1 MASSKTS
8 NNFLIKILSLFS
20 LVRGYNIIFI
30 IIAQIVSSIFIFSG
44 YQNIYKVIFDLNIWL
59 IILSTSTSIS
69 AGYIINNFYDSG
81 KDLINRPLKTFLE
94 YEISGSTKLSAY
106 VILNFLTLFFSLLVS
121 LKAFIFFGIYSMGI
135 FLYSIKIS
143 KYLFLRN
150 FLSVML
156 VVTPFFAITVYYK
169 NFSLEILTHA
179 IFLFFVI
186 LIKELIKDLENIKG
200 DLTMNYKTIPVVYGE
215 KWTKIYISLYIFFV
229 IGISINLIFNYEI
242 FMMKYFYVV
251 SIPFFIA
258 FSCLLWKYNNKK
270 YYEILHNSI
279 KTLITVGIFS
289 IILRGL

>member
-1 MASSKTS
+1 MVSKTS
-8 NNFLIKILSLFS
+8 NKFLIKILSLFS

-44 YQNIYKVIFDLNIWL
+44 YHNIYKVIFDLNIWL
-59 IILSTSTSIS
+59 IILSSSTSIS
-69 AGYIINNFYDSG
+69 AGYIINNFYDSS

-94 YEISGSTKLSAY
+94 HEISGSAKLSAY
-106 VILNFLTLFFSLLVS
+106 IILNFLTLFFSLLVS
-121 LKAFIFFGIYSMGI
+121 LKAFIFFGIYSLGI

-156 VVTPFFAITVYYK
+156 VITPFFAITVYYK
-169 NFSLEILTHA
+169 NFSLEIFTHA

-186 LIKELIKDLENIKG
+186 LVKELIKDLENIKG
-200 DLTMNYKTIPVVYGE
+200 DFTMNYKTIPVVYGE
-215 KWTKIYISLYIFFV
+215 KWTKIYISLYVFF
-229 IGISINLIFNYEI
+229 IMGISVNLIFNYEI
-242 FMMKYFYVV
+242 FMMKYFYVI

-258 FSCLLWKYNNKK
+258 FSYLLWKHNNKK
-270 YYEILHNSI
+270 YYETLHNSI

>member
-8 NNFLIKILSLFS
+8 NKFLIKILSLFS

-44 YQNIYKVIFDLNIWL
+44 YHNIYKVIFDLNIWL
-59 IILSTSTSIS
+59 IILSSSTSIS
-69 AGYIINNFYDSG
+69 AGYIINNFYDSS

-94 YEISGSTKLSAY
+94 HEISGSTKLSAY
-106 VILNFLTLFFSLLVS
+106 IILNFLTLFFSLLVS
-121 LKAFIFFGIYSMGI
+121 LKAFIFFGIYSLGI

-156 VVTPFFAITVYYK
+156 VITPFFAITVYYK
-169 NFSLEILTHA
+169 NFSLEIFTHA

-186 LIKELIKDLENIKG
+186 LVKELIKDLENIKG
-200 DLTMNYKTIPVVYGE
+200 DFTMNYKTIPVVYGE
-215 KWTKIYISLYIFFV
+215 KWTKIYISLYVFF
-229 IGISINLIFNYEI
+229 IMGISVNLIFNYEI
-242 FMMKYFYVV
+242 FMMKYFYVI

-258 FSCLLWKYNNKK
+258 FSYLLWKHNNKK
-270 YYEILHNSI
+270 YYETLHNSI
-279 KTLITVGIFS
+279 KTLITLGIFS

>member
-1 MASSKTS
+1 MVSKTS
-8 NNFLIKILSLFS
+8 NKFLIKILSLFS

-44 YQNIYKVIFDLNIWL
+44 YHNIYKVIFDLNIWL

-69 AGYIINNFYDSG
+69 AGYIINNFYDSS

-94 YEISGSTKLSAY
+94 HEISGSAKLSAY
-106 VILNFLTLFFSLLVS
+106 IILNFLTLFFSLLVS
-121 LKAFIFFGIYSMGI
+121 LKAFIFFGIYSLGI

-156 VVTPFFAITVYYK
+156 VITPFFAITVYYK
-169 NFSLEILTHA
+169 NFSLEIFTHA

-186 LIKELIKDLENIKG
+186 LVKELIKDLENIKG
-200 DLTMNYKTIPVVYGE
+200 DFTMNYKTIPVVYGE
-215 KWTKIYISLYIFFV
+215 KWTKIYISLYIFFM
-229 IGISINLIFNYEI
+229 IGISVNLIFNYEI
-242 FMMKYFYVV
+242 FMMKYFYVI

-258 FSCLLWKYNNKK
+258 FSYLLWKHNNKK
-270 YYEILHNSI
+270 YYETLHNSI

>member
-8 NNFLIKILSLFS
+8 NKFLIKILSLFS

-44 YQNIYKVIFDLNIWL
+44 YHNIYKVIFDLNIWL
-59 IILSTSTSIS
+59 IILSSSTSIS
-69 AGYIINNFYDSG
+69 AGYIINNFYDSS

-94 YEISGSTKLSAY
+94 HEISGSTKLSAY
-106 VILNFLTLFFSLLVS
+106 IILNFLTLFFSLLVS
-121 LKAFIFFGIYSMGI
+121 LKAFIFFGIYSLGI

-156 VVTPFFAITVYYK
+156 VITPFFAITVYYK
-169 NFSLEILTHA
+169 NFSLEIFTHA

-186 LIKELIKDLENIKG
+186 LVKELIKDLENIKG
-200 DLTMNYKTIPVVYGE
+200 DFTMNYKTIPVVYGE
-215 KWTKIYISLYIFFV
+215 KWTKIYISLYVFFI
-229 IGISINLIFNYEI
+229 IGISVNLIFNYEI
-242 FMMKYFYVV
+242 FMMKYFYVI

-258 FSCLLWKYNNKK
+258 FSYLLWKHNNKK
-270 YYEILHNSI
+270 YYETLHNSI

>member
-200 DLTMNYKTIPVVYGE
+200 DFTMNYKTIPVVYGE
-215 KWTKIYISLYIFFV
+215 KWTKIYISLYIFFI

-258 FSCLLWKYNNKK
+258 FSYLLWKYKNKK

>member
-1 MASSKTS
+1 MVSSKTS
-8 NNFLIKILSLFS
+8 NKFLIKILSLFS

-44 YQNIYKVIFDLNIWL
+44 YHNIYKVIFDLNIWL
-59 IILSTSTSIS
+59 IILSSSTSIS
-69 AGYIINNFYDSG
+69 AGYIINNFYDSS

-94 YEISGSTKLSAY
+94 HEISGSTKLSAY
-106 VILNFLTLFFSLLVS
+106 IILNFLTLFFSLLVS
-121 LKAFIFFGIYSMGI
+121 LKAFIFFGIYSLGI

-156 VVTPFFAITVYYK
+156 VITPFFAITVYYK
-169 NFSLEILTHA
+169 NFSLEIFTHA

-186 LIKELIKDLENIKG
+186 LVKELIKDLENIKG
-200 DLTMNYKTIPVVYGE
+200 DFTMNYKTIPVVYGE
-215 KWTKIYISLYIFFV
+215 KWTKIYISLYVFF
-229 IGISINLIFNYEI
+229 IMGISVNLIFNYEI
-242 FMMKYFYVV
+242 FMMKYFYVI

-258 FSCLLWKYNNKK
+258 FSYLLWKHNNKK
-270 YYEILHNSI
+270 YYETLHNSI

>member
-1 MASSKTS
+1 MVSKTS
-8 NNFLIKILSLFS
+8 NKFLIKILSLFS

-44 YQNIYKVIFDLNIWL
+44 YHNIYKVIFDLNIWL

-69 AGYIINNFYDSG
+69 AGYIINNFYDSS

-94 YEISGSTKLSAY
+94 HEISGSTKLSAY
-106 VILNFLTLFFSLLVS
+106 IILNFLTLFFSLLVS
-121 LKAFIFFGIYSMGI
+121 LKAFIFFGIYSLGI

-156 VVTPFFAITVYYK
+156 VITPFFAITVYYK
-169 NFSLEILTHA
+169 NFSLEIFTHA

-186 LIKELIKDLENIKG
+186 LVKELIKDLENIKG
-200 DLTMNYKTIPVVYGE
+200 DFTMNYKTIPVVYGE
-215 KWTKIYISLYIFFV
+215 KWTKIYISLYIFFM
-229 IGISINLIFNYEI
+229 IGISVNLIFNYEI
-242 FMMKYFYVV
+242 FMMKYFYVI

-258 FSCLLWKYNNKK
+258 FSYLLWKHNNKK
-270 YYEILHNSI
+270 YYETLHNSI

>member
-1 MASSKTS
+1 MVSKTS
-8 NNFLIKILSLFS
+8 NKFLIKILSLFS

-44 YQNIYKVIFDLNIWL
+44 YHNIYKVIFDLNIWL
-59 IILSTSTSIS
+59 IILSSSTSIS
-69 AGYIINNFYDSG
+69 AGYIINNFYDSS

-94 YEISGSTKLSAY
+94 HEISGSTKLSAY
-106 VILNFLTLFFSLLVS
+106 IILNFLTLFFSLLVS
-121 LKAFIFFGIYSMGI
+121 LKAFIFFGIYSLGI

-156 VVTPFFAITVYYK
+156 VITPFFAITVYYK
-169 NFSLEILTHA
+169 NFSLEIFTHA

-186 LIKELIKDLENIKG
+186 LVKELIKDLENIKG
-200 DLTMNYKTIPVVYGE
+200 DFTMNYKTIPVVYGE
-215 KWTKIYISLYIFFV
+215 KWTKIYISLYIFFM
-229 IGISINLIFNYEI
+229 IGISVNLIFNYEI
-242 FMMKYFYVV
+242 FMMKYFYVI
-251 SIPFFIA
+251 SIPFFFA
-258 FSCLLWKYNNKK
+258 FSYLLWKHNNKK
-270 YYEILHNSI
+270 YYETLHNSI

>member
-1 MASSKTS
+1 M
-8 NNFLIKILSLFS
+8 FS

-44 YQNIYKVIFDLNIWL
+44 YHNIYKVIFDLNIWL
-59 IILSTSTSIS
+59 IILSSSTSIS
-69 AGYIINNFYDSG
+69 AGYIINNFYDSS

-94 YEISGSTKLSAY
+94 HEISGSTKLSAY
-106 VILNFLTLFFSLLVS
+106 IILNFLTLFFSLLVS
-121 LKAFIFFGIYSMGI
+121 LKAFIFFGIYSLGI

-156 VVTPFFAITVYYK
+156 VITPFFAITVYYK
-169 NFSLEILTHA
+169 NFSLEIFTHA

-186 LIKELIKDLENIKG
+186 LVKELIKDLENIKG
-200 DLTMNYKTIPVVYGE
+200 DFTMNYKTIPVVYGE
-215 KWTKIYISLYIFFV
+215 KWTKIYISLYVFF
-229 IGISINLIFNYEI
+229 IMGISVNLIFNYEI
-242 FMMKYFYVV
+242 FMMKYFYVI

-258 FSCLLWKYNNKK
+258 FSYLLWKHNNKK
-270 YYEILHNSI
+270 YYETLHNSI
-279 KTLITVGIFS
+279 KTIITVGIFS

>member
-8 NNFLIKILSLFS
+8 NKFLIKILSLFS

-44 YQNIYKVIFDLNIWL
+44 YHNIYKVIFDLNIWL
-59 IILSTSTSIS
+59 IILSSSTSIS
-69 AGYIINNFYDSG
+69 AGYIINNFYDSS

-94 YEISGSTKLSAY
+94 HEISGSTKLSAY
-106 VILNFLTLFFSLLVS
+106 IILNFLTLFFSLLVS
-121 LKAFIFFGIYSMGI
+121 LKAFIFFGIYSLGI

-156 VVTPFFAITVYYK
+156 VITPFFAITVYYK
-169 NFSLEILTHA
+169 NFSLEIFTHA

-186 LIKELIKDLENIKG
+186 LVKELIKDLENIKG
-200 DLTMNYKTIPVVYGE
+200 DFTMNYKTIPVVYGE
-215 KWTKIYISLYIFFV
+215 KWTKIYISLYVFF
-229 IGISINLIFNYEI
+229 IMGISVNLIFNYEI
-242 FMMKYFYVV
+242 FMMKYFYVI

-258 FSCLLWKYNNKK
+258 FSYLLWKHNNKK
-270 YYEILHNSI
+270 YYETLHNSI

>member
-1 MASSKTS
+1 MVSKTS
-8 NNFLIKILSLFS
+8 NKFLIKILSLFS

-44 YQNIYKVIFDLNIWL
+44 YHNIYKVIFDLNIWL
-59 IILSTSTSIS
+59 IILSSSTSIS
-69 AGYIINNFYDSG
+69 AGYIINNFYDSS

-94 YEISGSTKLSAY
+94 HEISGSTKLSAY
-106 VILNFLTLFFSLLVS
+106 IILNFLTLFFSLLVS
-121 LKAFIFFGIYSMGI
+121 LKAFIFFGIYSLGI

-156 VVTPFFAITVYYK
+156 VITPFFAITVYYK
-169 NFSLEILTHA
+169 NFSLEIFTHA

-186 LIKELIKDLENIKG
+186 LVKELIKDLENIKG
-200 DLTMNYKTIPVVYGE
+200 DFTMNYKTIPVVYGE
-215 KWTKIYISLYIFFV
+215 KWTKIYISLYIFF
-229 IGISINLIFNYEI
+229 IMGISVNLIFNYEI
-242 FMMKYFYVV
+242 FMMKYFYVI

-258 FSCLLWKYNNKK
+258 FSYLLWKHNNKK
-270 YYEILHNSI
+270 YYETLHNSI

>member
-8 NNFLIKILSLFS
+8 NKFLIKILSLFS

-44 YQNIYKVIFDLNIWL
+44 YHNIYKVIFDLNIWL
-59 IILSTSTSIS
+59 IILSSSTSIS
-69 AGYIINNFYDSG
+69 AGYIINNFYDSS

-94 YEISGSTKLSAY
+94 HEISGSTKLSAY
-106 VILNFLTLFFSLLVS
+106 IILNFLTLFFSLLVS
-121 LKAFIFFGIYSMGI
+121 LKAFIFFGIYSLGI

-150 FLSVML
+150 FLSVIL
-156 VVTPFFAITVYYK
+156 VITPFFAITVYYK
-169 NFSLEILTHA
+169 NFSLEIFTHA

-186 LIKELIKDLENIKG
+186 LVKELIKDLENIKG
-200 DLTMNYKTIPVVYGE
+200 DFTMNYKTIPVVYGE
-215 KWTKIYISLYIFFV
+215 KWTKIYISLYVFF
-229 IGISINLIFNYEI
+229 IMGISVNLIFNYEI
-242 FMMKYFYVV
+242 FMMKYFYVI

-258 FSCLLWKYNNKK
+258 FSYLLWKHNNKK
-270 YYEILHNSI
+270 YYETLHNSI

>member
-8 NNFLIKILSLFS
+8 NKFLIKILSLFS

-44 YQNIYKVIFDLNIWL
+44 YHNIYKVIFDLNIWL
-59 IILSTSTSIS
+59 IILSSSTSIS
-69 AGYIINNFYDSG
+69 AGYIINNFYDSS

-94 YEISGSTKLSAY
+94 HEISGSTKLSAY
-106 VILNFLTLFFSLLVS
+106 IILNFLTLFFSLLVS
-121 LKAFIFFGIYSMGI
+121 LKAFIFFGIYSLGI

-156 VVTPFFAITVYYK
+156 VITPFFAITVYYK
-169 NFSLEILTHA
+169 NFSLEIFTHA

-186 LIKELIKDLENIKG
+186 LVKELIKDLENIKG
-200 DLTMNYKTIPVVYGE
+200 DFTMNYKTIPVVYGE
-215 KWTKIYISLYIFFV
+215 KWTKIYISLYIFF
-229 IGISINLIFNYEI
+229 IMGISVNLIFNYEI
-242 FMMKYFYVV
+242 FMMKYFYVI

-258 FSCLLWKYNNKK
+258 FSYLLWKHNNKK
-270 YYEILHNSI
+270 YYETLHNFI

>member
-1 MASSKTS
+1 MVSKTS
-8 NNFLIKILSLFS
+8 NKFLIKILSLFS

-44 YQNIYKVIFDLNIWL
+44 YNNIYKVIFDLNIWL
-59 IILSTSTSIS
+59 IILSSSTSIS
-69 AGYIINNFYDSG
+69 AGYIINNFYDSS

-94 YEISGSTKLSAY
+94 HEISGSTKLSAY
-106 VILNFLTLFFSLLVS
+106 IILNFLTLFFSLLVS
-121 LKAFIFFGIYSMGI
+121 LKAFIFFGIYSLGI

-156 VVTPFFAITVYYK
+156 VITPFFAITVYYK
-169 NFSLEILTHA
+169 NFSLEIFTHA

-186 LIKELIKDLENIKG
+186 LVKELIKDLENIKG
-200 DLTMNYKTIPVVYGE
+200 DFTMNYKTIPVVYGE
-215 KWTKIYISLYIFFV
+215 KWTKIYISLYVFF
-229 IGISINLIFNYEI
+229 IMGISFNLIFNYEI
-242 FMMKYFYVV
+242 FMMKYFYVI

-258 FSCLLWKYNNKK
+258 FSYLLWKHNNKK
-270 YYEILHNSI
+270 YYETLHNSI

>member
-1 MASSKTS
+1 
-8 NNFLIKILSLFS
+8 
-20 LVRGYNIIFI
+20 
-30 IIAQIVSSIFIFSG
+30 
-44 YQNIYKVIFDLNIWL
+44 
-59 IILSTSTSIS
+59 
-69 AGYIINNFYDSG
+69 
-81 KDLINRPLKTFLE
+81 
-94 YEISGSTKLSAY
+94 
-106 VILNFLTLFFSLLVS
+106 
-121 LKAFIFFGIYSMGI
+121 MGI

-150 FLSVML
+150 FLSVIL

-200 DLTMNYKTIPVVYGE
+200 DFTMNYKTVPVVYGE

-242 FMMKYFYVV
+242 FMIKYFYVV
-251 SIPFFIA
+251 SISFFIA
-258 FSCLLWKYNNKK
+258 FSYLLWKYNNKK

>member
-1 MASSKTS
+1 MVSSKTS
-8 NNFLIKILSLFS
+8 NKFLIKILSLFS

-44 YQNIYKVIFDLNIWL
+44 YHNIYKVIFDLNIWL
-59 IILSTSTSIS
+59 IILSSSTSIS
-69 AGYIINNFYDSG
+69 AGYIINNFYDSS

-94 YEISGSTKLSAY
+94 HEISGSTKLSAY
-106 VILNFLTLFFSLLVS
+106 IILNFLTLFFSLLVS
-121 LKAFIFFGIYSMGI
+121 LKAFIFFGVYSLGI

-156 VVTPFFAITVYYK
+156 VITPFFAITVYYK
-169 NFSLEILTHA
+169 NFSLEIFTHA

-186 LIKELIKDLENIKG
+186 LVKELIKDLENIKG
-200 DLTMNYKTIPVVYGE
+200 DFTMNYKTIPVVYGE
-215 KWTKIYISLYIFFV
+215 KWTKIYISLYVFF
-229 IGISINLIFNYEI
+229 IMGISVNLIFNYEI
-242 FMMKYFYVV
+242 FMMKYFYVI

-258 FSCLLWKYNNKK
+258 FSYLLWKHNNKK
-270 YYEILHNSI
+270 YYETLHNSI

>member
-1 MASSKTS
+1 MVSSKTS
-8 NNFLIKILSLFS
+8 NKFLIKILSLFS

-44 YQNIYKVIFDLNIWL
+44 YHNIYKVIFDLNIWL
-59 IILSTSTSIS
+59 IILSSSTSIS
-69 AGYIINNFYDSG
+69 AGYIINNFYDSS

-94 YEISGSTKLSAY
+94 HEISGSTKLSAY
-106 VILNFLTLFFSLLVS
+106 IILNFLTLFFSLLVS
-121 LKAFIFFGIYSMGI
+121 LKAFIFFGIYSLGI

-156 VVTPFFAITVYYK
+156 VITPFFAITVYYK
-169 NFSLEILTHA
+169 NFSLEIFTHA

-186 LIKELIKDLENIKG
+186 LVKELIKDLENIKG
-200 DLTMNYKTIPVVYGE
+200 DFTMNYKTIPVVYGE
-215 KWTKIYISLYIFFV
+215 KWTKIYISLYVFF
-229 IGISINLIFNYEI
+229 IMGISVNLIFNYEI
-242 FMMKYFYVV
+242 FMMKYFYVI
-251 SIPFFIA
+251 SIPFFVA
-258 FSCLLWKYNNKK
+258 FSYLLWKHNNKK
-270 YYEILHNSI
+270 YYETLHNSI

>member
-1 MASSKTS
+1 MVSKTS
-8 NNFLIKILSLFS
+8 NKFLIKILSLFS

-44 YQNIYKVIFDLNIWL
+44 YHNIYKVIFDLNIWL
-59 IILSTSTSIS
+59 IILSSSTSIS
-69 AGYIINNFYDSG
+69 AGYIINNFYDSS

-94 YEISGSTKLSAY
+94 HEISGSTKLSAY
-106 VILNFLTLFFSLLVS
+106 IILNFLTLFFSLLVS
-121 LKAFIFFGIYSMGI
+121 LKAFIFFGIYSLGI

-156 VVTPFFAITVYYK
+156 VITPFFAITVYYK
-169 NFSLEILTHA
+169 NFSLEIFTHA

-186 LIKELIKDLENIKG
+186 LVKELIKDLENIKG
-200 DLTMNYKTIPVVYGE
+200 DFTMNYKTIPVVYGE
-215 KWTKIYISLYIFFV
+215 KWTKIYISLYVFF
-229 IGISINLIFNYEI
+229 IMGISVNLIFNYEI
-242 FMMKYFYVV
+242 FMMKYFYVI

-258 FSCLLWKYNNKK
+258 FSYLLWKHNNKK
-270 YYEILHNSI
+270 YYETLHNSI
-279 KTLITVGIFS
+279 KTLITVGIIS

>member
-1 MASSKTS
+1 MVSKTS
-8 NNFLIKILSLFS
+8 NKFLIKILSLFS

-44 YQNIYKVIFDLNIWL
+44 YHNIYKVIFDLNIWL
-59 IILSTSTSIS
+59 IILSSSTSIS
-69 AGYIINNFYDSG
+69 AGYIINNFYDSS

-94 YEISGSTKLSAY
+94 HEISGSTKLSAY
-106 VILNFLTLFFSLLVS
+106 IILNFLTLFFSLLVS
-121 LKAFIFFGIYSMGI
+121 LKAFIFFGIYSLGI

-150 FLSVML
+150 FLSVVL
-156 VVTPFFAITVYYK
+156 VITPFFAITVYYK
-169 NFSLEILTHA
+169 NFSLEIFTHA

-186 LIKELIKDLENIKG
+186 LVKELIKDLENIKG
-200 DLTMNYKTIPVVYGE
+200 DFTMNYKTIPVVYGE
-215 KWTKIYISLYIFFV
+215 KWTKIYISLYVFF
-229 IGISINLIFNYEI
+229 IMGISVNLIFNYEI
-242 FMMKYFYVV
+242 FMMKYFYVI

-258 FSCLLWKYNNKK
+258 FSYLLWKHNNKK
-270 YYEILHNSI
+270 YYETLHNSI

>member
-1 MASSKTS
+1 M
-8 NNFLIKILSLFS
+8 FS

-44 YQNIYKVIFDLNIWL
+44 YHNIYKVIFDLNIWL

-69 AGYIINNFYDSG
+69 AGYIINNFYDSS

-94 YEISGSTKLSAY
+94 HEISGSTKLSAY
-106 VILNFLTLFFSLLVS
+106 IILNFLTLFFSLLVS
-121 LKAFIFFGIYSMGI
+121 LKAFIFFGLYSLGI

-156 VVTPFFAITVYYK
+156 VITPFFAITVYYK
-169 NFSLEILTHA
+169 NFSLEIFTHA

-186 LIKELIKDLENIKG
+186 LVKELIKDLENIKG
-200 DLTMNYKTIPVVYGE
+200 DFTMNYKTIPVVYGE
-215 KWTKIYISLYIFFV
+215 KWTKIYISLYVFF
-229 IGISINLIFNYEI
+229 IMGISVNLIFNYEI
-242 FMMKYFYVV
+242 FMMKYFYVI

-258 FSCLLWKYNNKK
+258 FSYLLWKHNNKK
-270 YYEILHNSI
+270 YYETLHNSI

>member
-1 MASSKTS
+1 MVSKTS
-8 NNFLIKILSLFS
+8 NKFLIKILSLFS

-44 YQNIYKVIFDLNIWL
+44 YHNIYKVIFDLNIWL
-59 IILSTSTSIS
+59 IILSSSTSIS
-69 AGYIINNFYDSG
+69 AGYIINNFYDSS

-94 YEISGSTKLSAY
+94 HEISGSTKLSAY
-106 VILNFLTLFFSLLVS
+106 IILNFLTLFFSLLVS
-121 LKAFIFFGIYSMGI
+121 LKAFIFFGIYSLGI

-156 VVTPFFAITVYYK
+156 VITPFFAITVYYK
-169 NFSLEILTHA
+169 NFSLEIFTHA

-186 LIKELIKDLENIKG
+186 LVKELIKDLENIKG
-200 DLTMNYKTIPVVYGE
+200 DFTMNYKTIPVVYGE
-215 KWTKIYISLYIFFV
+215 KWTKIYISLYVFF
-229 IGISINLIFNYEI
+229 IMGISVNLIFNYEI
-242 FMMKYFYVV
+242 FMMKYFYVI

-258 FSCLLWKYNNKK
+258 FSYLLWKHNNKK
-270 YYEILHNSI
+270 YYETLHNSI

>member
-1 MASSKTS
+1 MVSKTS
-8 NNFLIKILSLFS
+8 NKFLIKILSLFS

-44 YQNIYKVIFDLNIWL
+44 YHNIYKVIFDLNIWL

-69 AGYIINNFYDSG
+69 AGYIINNFYDSS

-94 YEISGSTKLSAY
+94 HEISGSTKLSAY
-106 VILNFLTLFFSLLVS
+106 IILNFLTLFFSLLVS
-121 LKAFIFFGIYSMGI
+121 LKAFIFFGIYSLGI

-156 VVTPFFAITVYYK
+156 VITPFFAITVYYK
-169 NFSLEILTHA
+169 NFSLEIFTHA

-186 LIKELIKDLENIKG
+186 LVKELIKDLENIKG
-200 DLTMNYKTIPVVYGE
+200 DFTMNYKTIPVVYGE
-215 KWTKIYISLYIFFV
+215 KWTKIYISLYVFF
-229 IGISINLIFNYEI
+229 IMGISFNLIFNYEI
-242 FMMKYFYVV
+242 FMMKYFYVI

-258 FSCLLWKYNNKK
+258 FSYLLWKHNNKK
-270 YYEILHNSI
+270 YYETLHNSI

>member
-1 MASSKTS
+1 MVSKTS
-8 NNFLIKILSLFS
+8 NKFLIKILSLFS

-44 YQNIYKVIFDLNIWL
+44 YHNIYKVIFDLNIWL
-59 IILSTSTSIS
+59 IILSSSTSIS
-69 AGYIINNFYDSG
+69 AGYIINNFYDSS

-94 YEISGSTKLSAY
+94 HEISGSTKLSAY
-106 VILNFLTLFFSLLVS
+106 IILNFLTLFFSLLVS
-121 LKAFIFFGIYSMGI
+121 LKAFIFFGIYSLGI

-156 VVTPFFAITVYYK
+156 VITPFFAITVYYK
-169 NFSLEILTHA
+169 NFSLEIFTHA

-186 LIKELIKDLENIKG
+186 LVKELIKDLENIKG
-200 DLTMNYKTIPVVYGE
+200 DFTMNYKTIPVVYGE
-215 KWTKIYISLYIFFV
+215 KWTKIYISLYVFF
-229 IGISINLIFNYEI
+229 IMGISFNLIFNYEI
-242 FMMKYFYVV
+242 FMMKYFYVI

-258 FSCLLWKYNNKK
+258 FSYLLWKHNNKK
-270 YYEILHNSI
+270 YYETLHNSI

>member
-1 MASSKTS
+1 MVSKTS
-8 NNFLIKILSLFS
+8 NKFLIKILSLFS

-44 YQNIYKVIFDLNIWL
+44 YNNIYKVIFDLNIWL
-59 IILSTSTSIS
+59 IILSSSTSIS
-69 AGYIINNFYDSG
+69 AGYIINNFYDSS

-94 YEISGSTKLSAY
+94 HEISGSTKLSAY
-106 VILNFLTLFFSLLVS
+106 IILNFLTLFFSLLVS
-121 LKAFIFFGIYSMGI
+121 LKAFIFFGIYSLGI

-156 VVTPFFAITVYYK
+156 VITPFFAITVYYK
-169 NFSLEILTHA
+169 NFSLEIFTHA

-186 LIKELIKDLENIKG
+186 LVKELIKDLENIKG
-200 DLTMNYKTIPVVYGE
+200 DFTMNYKTIPVVYGE
-215 KWTKIYISLYIFFV
+215 KWTKIYISLYVFF
-229 IGISINLIFNYEI
+229 IMGISVNLIFNYEI
-242 FMMKYFYVV
+242 FMMKYFYVI

-258 FSCLLWKYNNKK
+258 FSYLLWKHNNKK
-270 YYEILHNSI
+270 YYETLHNSI

>member
-1 MASSKTS
+1 MVSKTS
-8 NNFLIKILSLFS
+8 NKFLIKILSLFS

-44 YQNIYKVIFDLNIWL
+44 YHNIYKVIFDLNIWL
-59 IILSTSTSIS
+59 IILSSSTSIS
-69 AGYIINNFYDSG
+69 AGYIINNFYDSS

-94 YEISGSTKLSAY
+94 HEISGSTKLSAY
-106 VILNFLTLFFSLLVS
+106 IILNFLTLFFSLLVS
-121 LKAFIFFGIYSMGI
+121 LKAFIFFGLYSLGI

-156 VVTPFFAITVYYK
+156 VITPFFAITVYYK
-169 NFSLEILTHA
+169 NFSLEIFTHA

-186 LIKELIKDLENIKG
+186 LVKELIKDLENIKG
-200 DLTMNYKTIPVVYGE
+200 DFTMNYKTIPVVYGE
-215 KWTKIYISLYIFFV
+215 KWTKIYISLYVFF
-229 IGISINLIFNYEI
+229 IMGISVNLIFNYEI
-242 FMMKYFYVV
+242 FMMKYFYVI

-258 FSCLLWKYNNKK
+258 FSYLLWKHNNKK
-270 YYEILHNSI
+270 YYETLHNSI

-289 IILRGL
+289 IILRGI

>member
-1 MASSKTS
+1 MVSKTS
-8 NNFLIKILSLFS
+8 NKFLIKILSLFS

-44 YQNIYKVIFDLNIWL
+44 YHNIYKVIFDLNIWL

-69 AGYIINNFYDSG
+69 AGYIINNFYDSS

-94 YEISGSTKLSAY
+94 HEISGSTKLSAY
-106 VILNFLTLFFSLLVS
+106 IILNFLTLFFSLLVS
-121 LKAFIFFGIYSMGI
+121 LKAFIFFGIYSLGI

-156 VVTPFFAITVYYK
+156 VITPFFAITVYYK
-169 NFSLEILTHA
+169 NFSLEIFTHA

-186 LIKELIKDLENIKG
+186 LVKELIKDLENIKG
-200 DLTMNYKTIPVVYGE
+200 DFTMNYKTIPVVYGE
-215 KWTKIYISLYIFFV
+215 KWTKIYISLYVFF
-229 IGISINLIFNYEI
+229 IMGISVNLIFNYEI
-242 FMMKYFYVV
+242 FMMKYFYVI

-258 FSCLLWKYNNKK
+258 FSYLLWKHNNKK
-270 YYEILHNSI
+270 YYETLHNSI

>member
-1 MASSKTS
+1 MAYPKTS

-94 YEISGSTKLSAY
+94 YEISGSTKLYAY

-200 DLTMNYKTIPVVYGE
+200 DFTMNYKTIPVVY
-215 KWTKIYISLYIFFV
+215 
-229 IGISINLIFNYEI
+229 
-242 FMMKYFYVV
+242 
-251 SIPFFIA
+251 
-258 FSCLLWKYNNKK
+258 
-270 YYEILHNSI
+270 
-279 KTLITVGIFS
+279 
-289 IILRGL
+289 

>member
-1 MASSKTS
+1 MVSKTS
-8 NNFLIKILSLFS
+8 NKFLIKILSLFS

-44 YQNIYKVIFDLNIWL
+44 YHNIYKVIFDLNIWL
-59 IILSTSTSIS
+59 IILSSSTSIS
-69 AGYIINNFYDSG
+69 AGYIINNFYDSS

-94 YEISGSTKLSAY
+94 HEISGSTKLSAY
-106 VILNFLTLFFSLLVS
+106 IILNFLTLFFSLLVS
-121 LKAFIFFGIYSMGI
+121 LKAFIFFGIYSLGI

-156 VVTPFFAITVYYK
+156 VITPFFAITVYYK
-169 NFSLEILTHA
+169 NFSLEIFTHA

-186 LIKELIKDLENIKG
+186 LVKELIKDLENIKG
-200 DLTMNYKTIPVVYGE
+200 DFTMNYKTIPVVYGE
-215 KWTKIYISLYIFFV
+215 KWTKIYISLYIFFM
-229 IGISINLIFNYEI
+229 IGISVNLIFNYEI
-242 FMMKYFYVV
+242 FMMKYFYVI

-258 FSCLLWKYNNKK
+258 FSYLLWKHNNKK
-270 YYEILHNSI
+270 YYETLHNSI

>member
-1 MASSKTS
+1 MVSKTS
-8 NNFLIKILSLFS
+8 NKFLIKILSLFS

-44 YQNIYKVIFDLNIWL
+44 YHNIYKVIFDLNIWL
-59 IILSTSTSIS
+59 IILSSSTSIS
-69 AGYIINNFYDSG
+69 AGYIINNFYDSS

-94 YEISGSTKLSAY
+94 HEISGSTKLSAY
-106 VILNFLTLFFSLLVS
+106 IILNFLTLFFSLLVS
-121 LKAFIFFGIYSMGI
+121 LKAFIFFGIYSLGI

-156 VVTPFFAITVYYK
+156 VITPFFAITVYYK
-169 NFSLEILTHA
+169 NFSLEIFTHA

-186 LIKELIKDLENIKG
+186 LVKELIKDLENIKG
-200 DLTMNYKTIPVVYGE
+200 DFTMNYKTIPVVYGE
-215 KWTKIYISLYIFFV
+215 KWTKIYISLYVFF
-229 IGISINLIFNYEI
+229 IMGISVNLIFNYEI
-242 FMMKYFYVV
+242 FMMKYFYVI
-251 SIPFFIA
+251 SIPFFVA
-258 FSCLLWKYNNKK
+258 FSYLLWKHNNKK
-270 YYEILHNSI
+270 YYETLHNSI

>member
-1 MASSKTS
+1 MVSKTS
-8 NNFLIKILSLFS
+8 NKFLIKILSLFS

-44 YQNIYKVIFDLNIWL
+44 YHNIYKVIFDLNIWL
-59 IILSTSTSIS
+59 IILSSSTSIS
-69 AGYIINNFYDSG
+69 AGYIINNFYDSS

-94 YEISGSTKLSAY
+94 HEISGSAKLSAY
-106 VILNFLTLFFSLLVS
+106 IILNFLTLFFSLLVS
-121 LKAFIFFGIYSMGI
+121 LKAFIFFGLYSLGI

-156 VVTPFFAITVYYK
+156 VITPFFAITVYYK
-169 NFSLEILTHA
+169 NFSLEIFTHA

-186 LIKELIKDLENIKG
+186 LVKELIKDLENIKG
-200 DLTMNYKTIPVVYGE
+200 DFTMNYKTIPVVYGE
-215 KWTKIYISLYIFFV
+215 KWTKIYISLYVFF
-229 IGISINLIFNYEI
+229 IMGISVNLIFNYEI
-242 FMMKYFYVV
+242 FMMKYFYVI

-258 FSCLLWKYNNKK
+258 FSYLLWKHNNKK
-270 YYEILHNSI
+270 YYETLHNSI

-289 IILRGL
+289 IILRGI

>member
-1 MASSKTS
+1 MVSKTS
-8 NNFLIKILSLFS
+8 NKFLIKILSLFS

-44 YQNIYKVIFDLNIWL
+44 YHNIYKVIFDLNIWL
-59 IILSTSTSIS
+59 IILSSSTSIS
-69 AGYIINNFYDSG
+69 AGYIINNFYDSS

-94 YEISGSTKLSAY
+94 HEISGSAKLSAY
-106 VILNFLTLFFSLLVS
+106 IILNFLTLFFSLLVS
-121 LKAFIFFGIYSMGI
+121 LKAFIFFGIYSLGI

-156 VVTPFFAITVYYK
+156 VITPFFAITVYYK
-169 NFSLEILTHA
+169 NFSLEIFTHA

-186 LIKELIKDLENIKG
+186 LVKELIKDLENIKG
-200 DLTMNYKTIPVVYGE
+200 DFTMNYKTIPVVYGE
-215 KWTKIYISLYIFFV
+215 KWTKIYISLYIFFM
-229 IGISINLIFNYEI
+229 IGISVNLIFNYEI
-242 FMMKYFYVV
+242 FMMKYFYVI

-258 FSCLLWKYNNKK
+258 FSYLLWKHNNKK
-270 YYEILHNSI
+270 YYETLHNSI

>member
-1 MASSKTS
+1 MVSKTS
-8 NNFLIKILSLFS
+8 NKFLIKILSLFS

-44 YQNIYKVIFDLNIWL
+44 YNNIYKVIFDLNIWL
-59 IILSTSTSIS
+59 IILSSSTSIS
-69 AGYIINNFYDSG
+69 AGYIINNFYDSS

-94 YEISGSTKLSAY
+94 HEISGSTKLSAY
-106 VILNFLTLFFSLLVS
+106 IILNFLTLFFSLLVS
-121 LKAFIFFGIYSMGI
+121 LKAFIFFGIYSLGI

-156 VVTPFFAITVYYK
+156 VITPFFAITVYYK
-169 NFSLEILTHA
+169 NFSLEIFTHA

-186 LIKELIKDLENIKG
+186 LVKELIKDLENIKG
-200 DLTMNYKTIPVVYGE
+200 DFTMNYKTIPVVYGE
-215 KWTKIYISLYIFFV
+215 KWTKIYISLYVFF
-229 IGISINLIFNYEI
+229 IMGISFNLIFNYEI
-242 FMMKYFYVV
+242 FMMKYFYVI

-258 FSCLLWKYNNKK
+258 FSYLLWKHNNRK
-270 YYEILHNSI
+270 YYETLHNSI

>member
-1 MASSKTS
+1 MVSSKTS
-8 NNFLIKILSLFS
+8 NKFLIKILSLFS

-44 YQNIYKVIFDLNIWL
+44 YHNIYKVIFDLNIWL
-59 IILSTSTSIS
+59 IILSSSTSIS
-69 AGYIINNFYDSG
+69 AGYIINNFYDSS

-94 YEISGSTKLSAY
+94 HEISGSTKLSAY
-106 VILNFLTLFFSLLVS
+106 IILNFLTLFFSLLVP
-121 LKAFIFFGIYSMGI
+121 LKAFIFFGIYSLGI

-156 VVTPFFAITVYYK
+156 VITPFFAITVYYK
-169 NFSLEILTHA
+169 NFSLEIFTHA

-186 LIKELIKDLENIKG
+186 LVKELIKDLENIKG
-200 DLTMNYKTIPVVYGE
+200 DFTMNYKTIPVVYGE
-215 KWTKIYISLYIFFV
+215 KWTKIYISLYVFF
-229 IGISINLIFNYEI
+229 IMGISVNLIFNYEI
-242 FMMKYFYVV
+242 FMMKYFYVI

-258 FSCLLWKYNNKK
+258 FSYLLWKHNNKK
-270 YYEILHNSI
+270 YYETLHNSI

>member
-8 NNFLIKILSLFS
+8 NKFLIKILSLFS

-44 YQNIYKVIFDLNIWL
+44 YHNIYKVIFDLNIWL
-59 IILSTSTSIS
+59 IILSSSTSIS
-69 AGYIINNFYDSG
+69 AGYIINNFYDSS

-94 YEISGSTKLSAY
+94 HEISGSTKLSAY
-106 VILNFLTLFFSLLVS
+106 IILNFLTLFFSLLVS
-121 LKAFIFFGIYSMGI
+121 LKAFIFFGIYSLGI

-156 VVTPFFAITVYYK
+156 VITPFFAITVYYK
-169 NFSLEILTHA
+169 NFSLEIFTHA

-186 LIKELIKDLENIKG
+186 LVKELIKDLENIKG
-200 DLTMNYKTIPVVYGE
+200 DFTMNYKTIPVVYGE
-215 KWTKIYISLYIFFV
+215 KWTKIYISLYIFF
-229 IGISINLIFNYEI
+229 IMGISVNLIFNYEI
-242 FMMKYFYVV
+242 FMMKYFYVI

-258 FSCLLWKYNNKK
+258 FSYLLWKHNNKK
-270 YYEILHNSI
+270 YYETLHNSI